1 MPLVIFCHFSRLNSQ
16 VKFMSTCAGN
26 HELKETAACD
36 NIGINE
42 TVEFEIVV
50 NAENC
55 PKKPTQTIEIKPV
68 GLDET
73 LTVSRVAIS
82 SGASEGMARS

>member
-1 MPLVIFCHFSRLNSQ
+1 
-16 VKFMSTCAGN
+16 MSTCAGN
-26 HELKETAACD
+26 HELRETAACD

-42 TVEFEIVV
+42 TVEFEVVV

-55 PKKPTQTIEIKPV
+55 PQKPTQTIEIKPV

-73 LTVSRVAIS
+73 LRVRNHYLLSI
-82 SGASEGMARS
+82 R